1 MYENYFNLNDRPF
14 KDSTSPKYLYL
25 SKKHLEI
32 LESFKYAVEHGT
44 GFLMLTGEVGTGK
57 TSIIKRFVMEIGNDF
72 IVAILTY
79 GDLELNDFFKILA
92 AELGLGIKI
101 DSKTDFLI
109 GFKEFLH
116 KAHDKGKNVI
126 LIIDEAHKLRQ
137 NLLDEIRMLSN
148 IKAPNYKMLN
158 IIFVGQTKF
167 NDLISEPQNL
177 ALRQRISQNYFLEP
191 LSKDETLE
199 LILHRINCAGATS
212 KIFSADALQSIHQYT
227 SGYPRL
233 IVALCDTALLCGYA
247 KSVRLIEK
255 DIIDECAKDLNI
267 LGFELR
273 NEIDEHS
280 EKFSPIE
287 FNIEEPYQNKPK
299 NIICDLRNKIK
310 TQKHQKSVKVKK
322 WQLSLACGILI
333 VLTSVGAYFV
343 KEIINTKAPILS
355 EKQKMIQIVKNYSI
369 DKDSRLNFN
378 DSNQNVLKANEA
390 LAEKKKSSSDVIPS
404 VATTNSGEIA
414 SQKEILP
421 NTIKIKANMSSNT
434 NENEVELNRKNEKV
448 YSKRSLQETQ
458 QVENIQAGKTTQ
470 AHKSA
475 IAKSNSS
482 DNKRVS
488 IKAKLEKSDKI
499 QSAVMSAPIENK
511 AIAETKVS
519 EAKVDKISQIS
530 ENKHKIMLEKKS
542 KVDSSVQQNSQKEEP
557 PKESGPSQNNA
568 SYTSQIETNTI
579 EQSDN
584 NAQKFADLNESSV
597 MNQQIF
603 SQGSTKIET
612 ASILYEKSGTVTLK
626 DKVQVFLQKY
636 CDTYKSK
643 QLDNF
648 LAYFSVDAK
657 ENGKPFN
664 ALIPK
669 YRRNFEAIETIEY
682 NITLEKISHDKIS
695 DSVRLEGKFNLRW
708 QPYNSPWREN
718 SGKIFMDLLKND
730 DSFTVLNLDYYGSHP
745 KK

>member
-32 LESFKYAVEHGT
+32 LQSFKYAVEHGT

-158 IIFVGQTKF
+158 IIFVGQTEF

-199 LILHRINCAGATS
+199 LILHRINCARATS

-233 IVALCDTALLCGYA
+233 IVALCDRALLCGYA

-280 EKFSPIE
+280 EKFSTIE

-369 DKDSRLNFN
+369 DKDSRLNFK
-378 DSNQNVLKANEA
+378 DSNQKKLPLK
-390 LAEKKKSSSDVIPS
+390 
-404 VATTNSGEIA
+404 
-414 SQKEILP
+414 
-421 NTIKIKANMSSNT
+421 
-434 NENEVELNRKNEKV
+434 R
-448 YSKRSLQETQ
+448 
-458 QVENIQAGKTTQ
+458 
-470 AHKSA
+470 
-475 IAKSNSS
+475 
-482 DNKRVS
+482 
-488 IKAKLEKSDKI
+488 
-499 QSAVMSAPIENK
+499 
-511 AIAETKVS
+511 
-519 EAKVDKISQIS
+519 
-530 ENKHKIMLEKKS
+530 
-542 KVDSSVQQNSQKEEP
+542 
-557 PKESGPSQNNA
+557 
-568 SYTSQIETNTI
+568 
-579 EQSDN
+579 
-584 NAQKFADLNESSV
+584 
-597 MNQQIF
+597 
-603 SQGSTKIET
+603 
-612 ASILYEKSGTVTLK
+612 
-626 DKVQVFLQKY
+626 KY
-636 CDTYKSK
+636 C
-643 QLDNF
+643 
-648 LAYFSVDAK
+648 
-657 ENGKPFN
+657 
-664 ALIPK
+664 LIP
-669 YRRNFEAIETIEY
+669 
-682 NITLEKISHDKIS
+682 
-695 DSVRLEGKFNLRW
+695 
-708 QPYNSPWREN
+708 
-718 SGKIFMDLLKND
+718 
-730 DSFTVLNLDYYGSHP
+730 
-745 KK
+745 